1 MASHS
6 ASPYSITQH
15 RVPEGVSVKN
25 GGDILWKLRRLVVS
39 RLPQNTVTR
48 IAQTRARVL
57 AARVDGKIG
66 AM

>member
-15 RVPEGVSVKN
+15 RVPEGVSIKE
-25 GGDILWKLRRLVVS
+25 GGDILWKLRRLVMP

-57 AARVDGKIG
+57 AARVGDKRG

>member
-15 RVPEGVSVKN
+15 RVPEGVSIKE
-25 GGDILWKLRRLVVS
+25 GGDILWKLRRLAMP

-48 IAQTRARVL
+48 IAQARVRVL
-57 AARVDGKIG
+57 AARVGDKRG
-66 AM
+66 AI

>member
-15 RVPEGVSVKN
+15 RVPEGVSIKE
-25 GGDILWKLRRLVVS
+25 GGDIRWKLRRLVMP

-48 IAQTRARVL
+48 IAQARARVL
-57 AARVDGKIG
+57 AARVGDKRG